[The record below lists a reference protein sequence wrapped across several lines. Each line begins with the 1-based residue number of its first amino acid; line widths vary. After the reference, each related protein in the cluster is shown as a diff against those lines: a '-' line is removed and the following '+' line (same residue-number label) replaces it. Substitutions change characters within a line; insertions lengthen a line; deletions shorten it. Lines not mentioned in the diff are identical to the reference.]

1 LRLRKL
7 LEKHCNGPY
16 SDEVKG
22 FALILRIDGS
32 LKQYGA
38 EGVDRMR
45 RRKKEEYITADI
57 CIPGRRWKGVSATEF
72 SRYLAMAVQDAL
84 RTCVDYLRKQ
94 EVEVD
99 ERRLLLDYAEA
110 HAEFLGGYQ

>member
-1 LRLRKL
+1 MRGVSLAYEAGGPDINVQPQILRLRKL

-32 LKQYGA
+32 PKQYGA

-57 CIPGRRWKGVSATEF
+57 CIPGRRWKGVSADGVLPLPGHGRPGCTQN
-72 SRYLAMAVQDAL
+72 L
-84 RTCVDYLRKQ
+84 
-94 EVEVD
+94 
-99 ERRLLLDYAEA
+99 RRLLE
-110 HAEFLGGYQ
+110 ETRS